1 MYVHKGV
8 RVSSYVLYQTEHN
21 LSRNLLRCQS
31 DNVLKMMPITYSTRN
46 NLYYFLCFTFQLL
59 ALRMTIVY
67 SFGNVQRIIEPS
79 IQRSWVRVNER
90 TCCVFMTNPI
100 DNRDDTL
107 YQKAV
112 SNNFVPDE
120 KSGMDNNRRELI
132 RNLSSTMMASVYMF
146 SSASSVT
153 AASQQSS
160 FSELLEEVKQ
170 ARKQLDAVPDLI
182 KSEKWDS
189 VRAVLITPPLS
200 DCWTKTG
207 RRPLLQA
214 YAEEIDE
221 IEALDAKEEAL
232 SSLRFLD
239 MAVYNNVFNPIKTE
253 GENGATK
260 ELIKSY
266 YEDPTNEWK
275 KSVAAL
281 DQMIGMAPSSK

>member
-1 MYVHKGV
+1 MMDGKVEMD
-8 RVSSYVLYQTEHN
+8 SS
-21 LSRNLLRCQS
+21 
-31 DNVLKMMPITYSTRN
+31 
-46 NLYYFLCFTFQLL
+46 
-59 ALRMTIVY
+59 
-67 SFGNVQRIIEPS
+67 
-79 IQRSWVRVNER
+79 
-90 TCCVFMTNPI
+90 
-100 DNRDDTL
+100 
-107 YQKAV
+107 
-112 SNNFVPDE
+112 
-120 KSGMDNNRRELI
+120 RRKLI
-132 RNLSSTMMASVYMF
+132 RNLSSTMMTTVSMF
-146 SSASSVT
+146 SLVSSAT

-160 FSELLEEVKQ
+160 LSELLEEVKQ

-182 KSEKWDS
+182 KNEKWDS
-189 VRAVLITPPLS
+189 VRAILITPPLS

-275 KSVAAL
+275 KSTAAL
-281 DQMIGMAPSSK
+281 DLMIGMAPSSK